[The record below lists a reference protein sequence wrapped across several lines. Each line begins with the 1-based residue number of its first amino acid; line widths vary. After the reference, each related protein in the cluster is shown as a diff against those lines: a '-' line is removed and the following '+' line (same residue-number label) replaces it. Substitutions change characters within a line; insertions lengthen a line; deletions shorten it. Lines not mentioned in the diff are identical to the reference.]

1 MSHLKDGKVQI
12 DRSRFAVWA
21 TLPAQKQEHKPVR
34 LTLRVCTCGT
44 ARYERTLQVY
54 RSTCRRYPAPLS
66 SGSRSIFGHLINYY
80 NYTV

>member
-21 TLPAQKQEHKPVR
+21 TLPAQKQEHG
-34 LTLRVCTCGT
+34 TCGT
-44 ARYERTLQVY
+44 Y

>member
-44 ARYERTLQVY
+44 YSNVVAALQAC
-54 RSTCRRYPAPLS
+54 STCRRYPAPLS